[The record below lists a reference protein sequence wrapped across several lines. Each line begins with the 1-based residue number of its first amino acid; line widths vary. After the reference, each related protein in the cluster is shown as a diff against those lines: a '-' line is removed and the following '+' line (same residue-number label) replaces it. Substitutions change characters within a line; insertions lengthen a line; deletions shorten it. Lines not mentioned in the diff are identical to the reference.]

1 MIEPMIIDQLG
12 WKPALK
18 SKSNGRREVSEVS
31 MGVIP
36 FAGAFL
42 LGVNV
47 MVVAAAK
54 RGAVSC

>member
-1 MIEPMIIDQLG
+1 MIIDQLG

-42 LGVNV
+42 LGVDV

-54 RGAVSC
+54 RGAV